1 MDNNLKLISEKKEGK
16 FVICLAGEID
26 VYSVPDLK
34 DKLYQIIDEEA
45 LDIEISC
52 ENLTYIDSSGLG
64 ILVGALKRVKQN
76 GNNVYISKLKDN
88 IKKLFLITGLDRV
101 FEII

>member
-1 MDNNLKLISEKKEGK
+1 MDNNLNLISEKKESK
-16 FVICLAGEID
+16 YIIYLEGEID
-26 VYSVPDLK
+26 VYSVPDFK
-34 DKLYQIIDEEA
+34 EKLYKIIDEEA

-52 ENLTYIDSSGLG
+52 EGLTYIDSSGLG

-76 GNNVYISKLKDN
+76 GNHVYISNLKDN

-101 FEII
+101 FDII